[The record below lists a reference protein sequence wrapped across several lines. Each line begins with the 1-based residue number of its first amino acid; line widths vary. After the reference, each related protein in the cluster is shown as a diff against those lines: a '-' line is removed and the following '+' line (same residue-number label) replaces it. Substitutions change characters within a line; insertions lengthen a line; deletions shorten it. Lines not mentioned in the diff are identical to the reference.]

1 MPQRLGAKSY
11 HVSECGGAFRASS
24 KVAPVS
30 PPEHD
35 LRGSLQ
41 AEVMRAM
48 WRLDE
53 GTVDDVRDTM
63 PRSRRAAYT
72 TVQTVMNRLLDRG
85 LLERKRRGKAFV
97 YRARVPESELV
108 ARSLRERLAGASA
121 DARTPALLSLVEGLK
136 EEQLDEIARYA
147 NKVRRERKQR

>member
-1 MPQRLGAKSY
+1 
-11 HVSECGGAFRASS
+11 
-24 KVAPVS
+24 
-30 PPEHD
+30 
-35 LRGSLQ
+35 
-41 AEVMRAM
+41 MRAM

-53 GTVDDVRDTM
+53 GTVDDVRAAM

-72 TVQTVMNRLLDRG
+72 TIQTVMNRLLDRG

-121 DARTPALLSLVEGLK
+121 DARTPALLSLVDGLK
-136 EEQLDEIARYA
+136 KEQLDEIARYA